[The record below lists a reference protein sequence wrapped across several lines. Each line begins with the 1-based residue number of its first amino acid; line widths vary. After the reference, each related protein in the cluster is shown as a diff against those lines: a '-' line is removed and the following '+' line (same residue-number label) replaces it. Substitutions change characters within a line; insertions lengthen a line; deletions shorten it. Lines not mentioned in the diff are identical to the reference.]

1 MTKHRNML
9 ELWPLPS
16 GAEQFQMR
24 ELMDHLALENQVIE
38 GMMGQLCMVRNF
50 NNMLIKRWD
59 PGHVDTGNGWAAVVA
74 WEQE

>member
-1 MTKHRNML
+1 M
-9 ELWPLPS
+9 W
-16 GAEQFQMR
+16 
-24 ELMDHLALENQVIE
+24 ELMDRLALENQVIE

-59 PGHVDTGNGWAAVVA
+59 PGHVDAGNGSAAAAA